1 MGFTNI
7 MQVRELFL
15 SCGMGFL
22 LGTYY
27 DVFRIL
33 RCILRPG
40 AARVFWQDILF
51 FVTAAPLVFLFTLAV
66 TDGVVRFYLFAGL
79 VAGFFAY
86 RYTVGRAVVR
96 FVTAVIA
103 RLSRMGRRL
112 YGVIRVP
119 FGVLSEVCR
128 NLMKKIQKN
137 LKKLKKT
144 LETKDTSSV

>member
-1 MGFTNI
+1 MGFTNA
-7 MQVRELFL
+7 MQLRELFL

-22 LGTYY
+22 LGAYY

-40 AARVFWQDILF
+40 AVRVFWQDMLF
-51 FVTAAPLVFLFTLAV
+51 FLTAAPLVFLFALAV
-66 TDGVVRFYLFAGL
+66 ADGVVRVYMFAGL
-79 VAGFFAY
+79 VAGFLAY

-96 FVTAVIA
+96 FVTIAIA

-119 FGVLSEVCR
+119 IGALREVCR
-128 NLMKKIQKN
+128 KLVKKCEKN
-137 LKKLKKT
+137 LKKFKKG
-144 LETKDTSSV
+144 LETKETSSV

>member
-40 AARVFWQDILF
+40 TMRVFWQDLLF
-51 FVTAAPLVFLFTLAV
+51 FLTAAPLVFLFALAV
-66 TDGVVRFYLFAGL
+66 ADGVVRLYLFAGL

-96 FVTAVIA
+96 FVTAAIA
-103 RLSRMGRRL
+103 WLSRLGRRL
-112 YGVIRVP
+112 YDVIRVP
-119 FGVLSEVCR
+119 IGALREGCR
-128 NLMKKIQKN
+128 KLVEKIRKN
-137 LKKLKKT
+137 LKKFKKG
-144 LETKDTSSV
+144 LETEDASSV